1 MYPSLETSTT
11 GIAKTLYQF
20 FYFSQD
26 SIVLGGTHQ
35 HADWDTEAR
44 KEDHEFIWE
53 GCSALRPAAIEG
65 SGFIRDWVGLRP
77 GRTSVRLERDKVS
90 YREVSYDA
98 SIFHRPI
105 LLISDTKAE

>member
-1 MYPSLETSTT
+1 MNAL
-11 GIAKTLYQF
+11 K
-20 FYFSQD
+20 D
-26 SIVLGGTHQ
+26 
-35 HADWDTEAR
+35 
-44 KEDHEFIWE
+44 DHDFIWE

-105 LLISDTKAE
+105 LLISATKAEYLLLNQFLL

>member
-1 MYPSLETSTT
+1 MNAP
-11 GIAKTLYQF
+11 K
-20 FYFSQD
+20 D
-26 SIVLGGTHQ
+26 
-35 HADWDTEAR
+35 
-44 KEDHEFIWE
+44 DHDFIWE

-98 SIFHRPI
+98 SIFFHFSL
-105 LLISDTKAE
+105 LLISATKVE